1 MLGDDTELSNEIQKH
16 IEKWKTVLERLQT
29 KSNTI
34 GPEAHKLL
42 PETNGSV
49 SGFSVDSSRPL
60 VSVIARIMPS
70 PDWFIGVR
78 HVSLCN
84 TSSGQWLKLKAKR
97 IPLFPYDAGTARR
110 SAHNDSIVVPSS
122 PRQGI
127 IYKPP
132 EADIFV
138 SDSVRG
144 MGYMRFIQI
153 GEHESG
159 SSQVVIDED
168 NCPNMALLRQMSS
181 LVWFSLIVTM
191 MILI

>member
-1 MLGDDTELSNEIQKH
+1 MLGDDTELSNDIQKH
-16 IEKWKTVLERLQT
+16 IEKWKTVSERLQT

-34 GPEAHKLL
+34 GPKAHILL
-42 PETNGSV
+42 PETNGGF
-49 SGFSVDSSRPL
+49 SGFLVDSSRPL

-84 TSSGQWLKLKAKR
+84 TSSGQWLKDKR